1 MMRPIRSMMY
11 VPGHKEKWIEKI
23 PTFGADVVVLD
34 LEDSVPDHL
43 KRDAR
48 AIVAAAVE
56 RHKDCGARLFVRT
69 NKGRYAY
76 DVEDL
81 LAVVQ
86 PALAG
91 IIVTKAED
99 PEDIEGL
106 SRLVA
111 EVEHRKGMRH
121 GAVTLIPPI
130 ETARA
135 AQFVFEIASNPRV
148 ETICAVSARG
158 ADLERNLGFT
168 WTPEGL
174 ETLYHRSQA
183 VIACKAA
190 GKRFPIGG
198 MWQEVH
204 DLEGLRKQARFN
216 KQLGFS
222 GEIVLHPS
230 NVPVINEVYSP
241 RPDEIAFYRGMIA
254 AFAEAEEKGEGAIL
268 YKGEHIDI
276 AHVET
281 AKTFLSLWDREA
293 AAS

>member
-1 MMRPIRSMMY
+1 MMMRPIRTMLYIPS
-11 VPGHKEKWIEKI
+11 HKQKWVDKI
-23 PTFGADVVVLD
+23 PTFGADSVVLD
-34 LEDSVPDHL
+34 LEDSVPDNL
-43 KRDAR
+43 KVDAR
-48 AIVAAAVE
+48 GIAASSIGKL
-56 RHKDCGARLFVRT
+56 RGCGSKLYVRT
-69 NKGRYAY
+69 NKNRFAY
-76 DVEDL
+76 DFDDI

-86 PALAG
+86 PGLDG

-99 PEDIEGL
+99 PVDIETV
-106 SRLVA
+106 SRMVA
-111 EVEHRKGMRH
+111 EVEHRKRMPIG
-121 GAVTLIPPI
+121 GVTLIPPI

-158 ADLERNLGFT
+158 ADLGRNLGFI
-168 WTPEGL
+168 WTPSGL

-204 DLEGLRKQARFN
+204 DLEGLRKQALFN

-222 GEIVLHPS
+222 GEIVLHPT

-241 RPDEIAFYRGMIA
+241 SAEELAHYRGMIE
-254 AFAEAEEKGEGAIL
+254 AFAAAEKQGEGAIL

-281 AKTFLSLWDREA
+281 AKGFLALWDK
-293 AAS
+293 AS

>member
-1 MMRPIRSMMY
+1 MRPIRTMMY
-11 VPGHKEKWIEKI
+11 VPGHKSKWIEKI
-23 PTFGADVVVLD
+23 PTFGADAITLD

-43 KRDAR
+43 KTEAR
-48 AIVAAAVE
+48 AIVADAISKL
-56 RHKDCGARLFVRT
+56 RDCGSRLYVRT
-69 NKGRYAY
+69 NKGRFAY
-76 DVEDL
+76 DFDDV

-86 PALAG
+86 PGLAG
-91 IIVTKAED
+91 IVVTKAED
-99 PEDIEGL
+99 PTDIESL
-106 SRLVA
+106 SRMIA
-111 EVEHRKGMRH
+111 EVEHRKSMPAGS
-121 GAVTLIPPI
+121 VTMIPPI

-135 AQFVFEIASNPRV
+135 AQFVYDIAANPRV

-168 WTPEGL
+168 WTPDGL

-190 GKRFPIGG
+190 GKPFPIGG

-204 DLEGLRKQARFN
+204 DLEGLRKQALFN

-230 NVPVINEVYSP
+230 NVPVVNEIYSP
-241 RPDEIAFYRGMIA
+241 SAEQLAHYRGMIE
-254 AFAEAEEKGEGAIL
+254 AFAKAEKEGQGALL

-276 AHVET
+276 AHVAT
-281 AKTFLSLWDREA
+281 ARAFLALWEKV
-293 AAS
+293 

>member
-1 MMRPIRSMMY
+1 MRPIRTMLY
-11 VPGHKEKWIEKI
+11 VPGHKASWIEKI
-23 PTFGADVVVLD
+23 PTFGADAVTLD

-43 KRDAR
+43 KIEAR
-48 AIVAAAVE
+48 RIVAEAIP
-56 RHKDCGARLFVRT
+56 RLRGCPSRLYVRT
-69 NKGRYAY
+69 NKGRFAY
-76 DVEDL
+76 DFEDL
-81 LAVVQ
+81 RAVVQ
-86 PALAG
+86 PGLAG
-91 IIVTKAED
+91 IVVTKAED
-99 PEDIEGL
+99 PTDIEAL
-106 SRLVA
+106 SRMVA
-111 EVEHRKGMRH
+111 EVEHAKNMTVGTTM
-121 GAVTLIPPI
+121 LIPPI

-148 ETICAVSARG
+148 EQIVAVSARG

-168 WTPEGL
+168 WTPQGL

-183 VIACKAA
+183 VIASRAA

-204 DLEGLRKQARFN
+204 DLEGLRKQALFN

-241 RPDEIAFYRGMIA
+241 SPEQLAHYRGMIE
-254 AFAEAEEKGEGAIL
+254 AFAAAEKQGQGAIL

-276 AHVET
+276 AHVQT
-281 AKTFLSLWDREA
+281 AREFLELWDPK
-293 AAS
+293 S

>member
-1 MMRPIRSMMY
+1 MRPIRTMMY

-43 KRDAR
+43 KVDAR
-48 AIVAAAVE
+48 GIVAAALE
-56 RHKDCGARLFVRT
+56 RLKDCGTRLFVRT
-69 NKGRYAY
+69 NKGKFAY
-76 DVEDL
+76 DFDDVL
-81 LAVVQ
+81 TVVQ

-91 IIVTKAED
+91 IVVTKAED
-99 PEDIEGL
+99 PEDIESL
-106 SRLVA
+106 SRLIA
-111 EVEHRKGMRH
+111 EVEHRKGIKH
-121 GAVTLIPPI
+121 GSVTMIPPI

-168 WTPEGL
+168 WTAEGF

-183 VIACKAA
+183 IIACKAA

-204 DLEGLRKQARFN
+204 DLEGLRKQSLFN

-230 NVPVINEVYSP
+230 NVPVVNEIYSP
-241 RPDEIAFYRGMIA
+241 TAEQLSFYRGMIETFA
-254 AFAEAEEKGEGAIL
+254 AAEKQGEGAIL

-281 AKTFLSLWDREA
+281 AKAFLELWDKPA
-293 AAS
+293 AA

>member
-1 MMRPIRSMMY
+1 MKRPIRTMMY
-11 VPGHKEKWIEKI
+11 VPGHKEKWIDKI
-23 PTFGADVVVLD
+23 PTFGADVIVLD

-43 KRDAR
+43 KVDAR
-48 AIVAAAVE
+48 AIVASAIE
-56 RHKDCGARLFVRT
+56 RLKDCGSRLFVRT
-69 NKGRYAY
+69 NKGKFAY
-76 DVEDL
+76 NFDDL

-86 PALAG
+86 PGLAG
-91 IIVTKAED
+91 IVVTKAED
-99 PEDIEGL
+99 PEDIECI
-106 SRLVA
+106 SRMIA
-111 EVEHRKGMRH
+111 EVEHRKGMPS
-121 GAVTLIPPI
+121 GGVTMIPPI

-204 DLEGLRKQARFN
+204 DLEGLRKQAIFN

-222 GEIVLHPS
+222 GEIVIHPS

-241 RPDEIAFYRGMIA
+241 TQEQLAFYRGMIE
-254 AFAEAEEKGEGAIL
+254 AFAEAEKRGEGAIL
-268 YKGEHIDI
+268 YQGEHIDI

-281 AKTFLSLWDREA
+281 AKDFLALWDRG
-293 AAS
+293 

>member
-1 MMRPIRSMMY
+1 MKPIRSMMY

-43 KRDAR
+43 KVDAR
-48 AIVAAAVE
+48 HIVAAAVG
-56 RHKDCGARLFVRT
+56 RLRDCGSRLFVRT
-69 NKGRYAY
+69 NKGRHAY
-76 DVEDL
+76 DFDDL

-106 SRLVA
+106 SRMIA
-111 EVEHRKGMRH
+111 EVEHRKGMPH
-121 GAVTLIPPI
+121 GSVTMIPPI

-148 ETICAVSARG
+148 ETICAVSAKG

-190 GKRFPIGG
+190 GKRFPVGG

-204 DLEGLRKQARFN
+204 DLDGLRKQALFN
-216 KQLGFS
+216 KQLGFA

-241 RPDEIAFYRGMIA
+241 TPEQLDFYRGMIV
-254 AFAEAEEKGEGAIL
+254 AFAEAEKKGEGALL
-268 YKGEHIDI
+268 YRGEHIDI

-281 AKTFLSLWDREA
+281 AKDFLALWDRGTN
-293 AAS
+293 